1 MKTITLDQWR
11 NTHIDYKGYIDGQP
25 YLLTND
31 PKTGETISEPVEVD
45 RSIPPVISKDKFI
58 GAITQGI
65 AHLPSDTL
73 SAIYKEFHKQVL
85 DHEDYFYCL
94 LVHGNKY
101 YVQKNGE
108 IGYTAMLPDEHQ
120 FTNF

>member
-11 NTHIDYKGYIDGQP
+11 NTHIDYKGYVDGQP
-25 YLLTND
+25 HLLTQD
-31 PKTGETISEPVEVD
+31 PTTGETISEPVEVD
-45 RSIPPVISKDKFI
+45 RSIPPVISSDKFI
-58 GAITQGI
+58 GAMTRGVLE
-65 AHLPSDTL
+65 LPSDTL

-94 LVHGNKY
+94 FIFGEKY

-108 IGYTAMLPDEHQ
+108 MGYTAMLPDEY
-120 FTNF
+120 